1 MNDVIDLNYLI
12 NVYDLMMLDLPRP
25 TPKNPVFIED
35 GVELPVI
42 LVDGEDE

>member
-25 TPKNPVFIED
+25 TPKNHFVED
-35 GVELPVI
+35 GVEIPII
-42 LVDGEDE
+42 LVDGEDD